1 MSLLLVCRET
11 DKHRGQPGGG
21 KLPELPHMAQPHVQA
36 PGGLMLDFSST
47 AAPVPLEGGHD
58 PAAAYPPQ
66 HDPDEAKDAIDAAR
80 AMYAGAYGPAAA
92 LAQSRQEEQQHYE
105 NVRDVELLDVRTRQ
119 LKALQA
125 DYLRLHEHTLQ
136 SAQFYAEQQQAQQEQ
151 VRRAEAAR
159 EKMKDLLDES
169 RARQTSAKPEID
181 AALAGC
187 EKMLSRLAAVRS
199 VEQLP

>member
-1 MSLLLVCRET
+1 MAQHLQPA
-11 DKHRGQPGGG
+11 HGQP
-21 KLPELPHMAQPHVQA
+21 PD
-36 PGGLMLDFSST
+36 GLMPDYS
-47 AAPVPLEGGHD
+47 AVAPVPLESDHASPVD
-58 PAAAYPPQ
+58 A
-66 HDPDEAKDAIDAAR
+66 DEAKDAIDAAR
-80 AMYAGAYGPAAA
+80 AMYAGAYGPSAA
-92 LAQSRQEEQQHYE
+92 LAQSRHEEQQHYE
-105 NVRDVELLDVRTRQ
+105 NVRDVELLEVRTRQ